1 MVKSSENGSV
11 SVAPFLKKC
20 YDMVDDE
27 STDLIISW
35 SQNGESFVIWDMTEF
50 SVKLLPKYFKHNNF
64 SSFIR
69 QLNIYGFRK
78 VDTDRWEFANDG
90 FIRGQKHLLN
100 NISRRKNSQ
109 APEQRKLSQQSENVF
124 ELCDKIDNLA
134 LWREV
139 ENLKTDK
146 NSLAQELV
154 KLRQYQE
161 TADNKLLVLRERIQG
176 VETNQQQMLSFLV
189 MAMQN
194 PNVLVQLLQPKENN
208 WRIAEAGSILEEVSE
223 CGEPVASDNMLVR
236 YQAPVDE
243 TLKPVLAPV
252 TDSEFQPESDTSG
265 GKKDFFMNID
275 FMKILMEETHVPFI
289 PPDINYDGEWEKL
302 LLGSPFIENTEDNQ
316 QDREA
321 RTGSEME
328 VEPTVSGIDLEKLQN
343 FELLLQQMDK
353 SQNSEIEP
361 TSNGSHLERPQNL
374 EFCTETMEH
383 LASESNYKF

>member
-1 MVKSSENGSV
+1 MVKSNENGSV

-20 YDMVDDE
+20 YEMVDDE
-27 STDLIISW
+27 STDSIISW
-35 SQNGESFVIWDMTEF
+35 SQNSESFVIWDMTEF
-50 SVKLLPKYFKHNNF
+50 SVKLLPKYFKHSNF

-109 APEQRKLSQQSENVF
+109 APEHRKSSQQSENVV

-134 LWREV
+134 LWKAV

-146 NSLAQELV
+146 NALAQELV

-161 TADNKLLVLRERIQG
+161 TADNKLLLLRDRVQG
-176 VETNQQQMLSFLV
+176 METNQQQMLSFLV

-194 PNVLVQLLQPKENN
+194 PNFLVQLLQPKENN
-208 WRIAEAGSILEEVSE
+208 WRMAEASSILEEVTE

-236 YQAPVDE
+236 YQPPVDE
-243 TLKPVLAPV
+243 TLKPVLTPV
-252 TDSEFQPESDTSG
+252 TDSEIQPESDASNG
-265 GKKDFFMNID
+265 RKDFFMNID
-275 FMKILMEETHVPFI
+275 FVKMLMEETHAPFI
-289 PPDINYDGEWEKL
+289 PSDLNYDGEWEKL
-302 LLGSPFIENTEDNQ
+302 LLGSPFIENPEDNQ
-316 QDREA
+316 LDREVQ
-321 RTGSEME
+321 TGSEME
-328 VEPTVSGIDLEKLQN
+328 VEPTATGNDLEKLHN

-353 SQNSEIEP
+353 SQNSQVEP
-361 TSNGSHLERPQNL
+361 TNNGSHLENPQNL
-374 EFCTETMEH
+374 EFQTEKMKH
-383 LASESNYKF
+383 LASEN

>member
-1 MVKSSENGSV
+1 MVKSNENGSV

-20 YDMVDDE
+20 YEMVDDE
-27 STDLIISW
+27 STDSIISW
-35 SQNGESFVIWDMTEF
+35 SQNSESFVIWDMTEF
-50 SVKLLPKYFKHNNF
+50 SVKLLPKYFKHSNF

-109 APEQRKLSQQSENVF
+109 APEHRKSSQQSENVV

-134 LWREV
+134 LWKAV

-146 NSLAQELV
+146 NALAQELV

-161 TADNKLLVLRERIQG
+161 TADNKLLLLRDRVQG
-176 VETNQQQMLSFLV
+176 METNQQQMLSFLV

-194 PNVLVQLLQPKENN
+194 PNFLVQLLQPKENN
-208 WRIAEAGSILEEVSE
+208 WRMAEASSILEEVTE

-236 YQAPVDE
+236 YQPPVDE
-243 TLKPVLAPV
+243 TLKPVLTPM
-252 TDSEFQPESDTSG
+252 TDSEIQPESDTSDG
-265 GKKDFFMNID
+265 RKDFFMNID
-275 FMKILMEETHVPFI
+275 FAKMLMEETHAPFI
-289 PPDINYDGEWEKL
+289 PSDLNYDGEWEKL
-302 LLGSPFIENTEDNQ
+302 LLGSPFIENPEDNQ
-316 QDREA
+316 LDREA
-321 RTGSEME
+321 ETGSEME
-328 VEPTVSGIDLEKLQN
+328 VEPTAPGNDLEKLHN

-353 SQNSEIEP
+353 SQNSQVEP
-361 TSNGSHLERPQNL
+361 TNNGSHLENPQNL
-374 EFCTETMEH
+374 EFHTEKMTH
-383 LASESNYKF
+383 LASEN